1 MATRLRP
8 LTAHTPKCLL
18 SVGGKALLGR
28 ALDALLSNGIHEAII
43 VTGYLADQ
51 IEAYVRQDYPHMA
64 VRFVHNPRYESTN
77 NIYSLYLSKEHAC
90 GRDILLLDSD
100 ILFDPEIIRRLLAC
114 PDPEALALERHPC
127 GDEEIKITVD
137 EHGLVREISK
147 TVPPAQAIGESTGL
161 EKMSA
166 EYTREL
172 FAELD
177 RMINHEGLDNVFY
190 ERAFE
195 RLIARGLSF
204 RPVDI
209 TGLTAMELD
218 TVDDFDRA
226 KSTINEQ

>member
-114 PDPEALALERHPC
+114 PDPEALALCSEPLMNEVLDT
-127 GDEEIKITVD
+127 GTPAPETVIT
-137 EHGLVREISK
+137 
-147 TVPPAQAIGESTGL
+147 AIARRQVFPVFFGAAL
-161 EKMSA
+161 
-166 EYTREL
+166 R
-172 FAELD
+172 LD
-177 RMINHEGLDNVFY
+177 GLDG
-190 ERAFE
+190 
-195 RLIARGLSF
+195 LLRGLQS
-204 RPVDI
+204 
-209 TGLTAMELD
+209 
-218 TVDDFDRA
+218 
-226 KSTINEQ
+226 